1 MTSKNYHEVMINR
14 LEKVHQTFFKKYKNV
29 KNEDDYLGL
38 YSLLRLA
45 NSPTDDIIRE
55 SIDNYLQFIQKEYD
69 VEDKINLKNEKY
81 FQKVFNSLLNTK
93 NHEILTKMLKV
104 IEFYINLDESPY
116 QLDIIK
122 PDTILWMLEIM
133 ENQRNNKYLCCLT
146 SATLLNIVNK
156 HEIHFNY

>member
-55 SIDNYLQFIQKEYD
+55 SIDNYL
-69 VEDKINLKNEKY
+69 
-81 FQKVFNSLLNTK
+81 
-93 NHEILTKMLKV
+93 
-104 IEFYINLDESPY
+104 
-116 QLDIIK
+116 
-122 PDTILWMLEIM
+122 
-133 ENQRNNKYLCCLT
+133 
-146 SATLLNIVNK
+146 
-156 HEIHFNY
+156 